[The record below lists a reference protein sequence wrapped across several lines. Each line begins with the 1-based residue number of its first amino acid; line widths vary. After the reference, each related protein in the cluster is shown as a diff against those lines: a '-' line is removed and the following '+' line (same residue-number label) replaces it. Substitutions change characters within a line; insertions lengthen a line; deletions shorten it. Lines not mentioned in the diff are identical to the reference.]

1 MAIPVLPPS
10 APFAPAQRAW
20 LNGFFAGVL
29 SLDET
34 SWNNAPVPNI
44 ALPSATDGG
53 QVATA
58 AAEPEED
65 FPWHDPTLPIE
76 ERLMLAEGKPIE
88 RRLMAAMAQLDC
100 GTCGYMCKTYAE
112 AIARG
117 EEKSLTKCVPGGKE
131 TAKKLKEM
139 VMLAPVS

>member
-1 MAIPVLPPS
+1 MSISPALDN
-10 APFAPAQRAW
+10 APFTSAQRAW

-34 SWNNAPVPNI
+34 SWNNASAPNI

-58 AAEPEED
+58 VAEPEED

-76 ERLMLAEGKPIE
+76 ERLMLAEGKTIE

-100 GTCGYMCKTYAE
+100 GNCGYMCKTYAE